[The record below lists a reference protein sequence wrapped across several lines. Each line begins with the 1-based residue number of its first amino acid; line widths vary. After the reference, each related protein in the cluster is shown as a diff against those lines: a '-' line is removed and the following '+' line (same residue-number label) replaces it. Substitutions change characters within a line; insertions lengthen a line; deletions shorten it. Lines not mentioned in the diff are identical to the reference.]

1 MREEELVGYL
11 LEALD
16 DAESHRVETALVDPE
31 RGPGLRRQL
40 EILRRAIRP
49 LARDRDPVPA
59 PAGLAARTLK
69 FVAAQAG
76 AEPARPKPR
85 PSAAADAGDGD
96 WVPGRRRQ
104 WLDRA
109 IIAASALAACI
120 LLAPLLLDSIAQS
133 RALRARRNLQHVA
146 AKLQEYAEAHR
157 VYPTPPDAGPLSR
170 AGLYGPTLVSE
181 HRLVADDGVLLVPDS
196 ALARRGGH
204 RVPSLEELRAA
215 VGTPQFDELVR
226 SMGGD
231 YGYTLGHRDAAGML
245 QPNRNLQRTHHP
257 LMADAPDESGEA
269 SDNHPEGIHHVLFED
284 GHIEIHRA
292 DTLHRGDHLYR
303 NHDGESRAG
312 KDLEDAVIGDSHQ
325 QP

>member
-16 DAESHRVETALVDPE
+16 DAESRRVETALVDPDQ
-31 RGPGLRRQL
+31 GPGLRRQL

-49 LARDRDPVPA
+49 LERDRRPAPA
-59 PAGLAARTLK
+59 PAGLAARTLQ
-69 FVAAQAG
+69 FVAAQTA
-76 AEPARPKPR
+76 ADPVRPKPR
-85 PSAAADAGDGD
+85 PSAAAHDGR
-96 WVPGRRRQ
+96 WVPARGRQ

-120 LLAPLLLDSIAQS
+120 LVAPLLLDSVAQS
-133 RALRARRNLQHVA
+133 RALRARRNLQQVS

-157 VYPTPPDAGPLSR
+157 IYPTPPESGPLSR
-170 AGLYGPTLVSE
+170 AGIYAPTLVSE

-204 RVPSLEELRAA
+204 RVPTLDELRAA
-215 VGTPQFDELVR
+215 MGTPQFDELVR

-231 YGYTLGHRDAAGML
+231 YGYTLGHRDAAGVL
-245 QPNRNLQRTHHP
+245 QPNRNLRRAHHP
-257 LMADAPDESGEA
+257 LMADAPDEGGEA
-269 SDNHPEGIHHVLFED
+269 SSNHPEGIHHVLFED
-284 GHIEIHRA
+284 GHVETHRVES
-292 DTLHRGDHLYR
+292 LHRDDHLYR

-312 KDLEDAVIGDSHQ
+312 KDLDDAVIGDSHH